1 MAIIDK
7 FGYCWLRHISD
18 FGDFKT
24 LELKRC
30 FKAVNEGK
38 YDKSLR
44 GRRYLELGMFLYIE
58 HLFDVYDQ
66 KAAVGPYNVL
76 CPGRP

>member
-30 FKAVNEGK
+30 FNAVKKGT
-38 YDKSLR
+38 YDKSFER
-44 GRRYLELGMFLYIE
+44 GPLWELGMFLYIE
-58 HLFDVYDQ
+58 HLFDV
-66 KAAVGPYNVL
+66 
-76 CPGRP
+76 